1 MQYQAHIPMGLT
13 QKFIDKLGYEPEN
26 KRILTI
32 RDFFTAMTLA
42 VKNAVV
48 FVTDD
53 PEARDMFKNIVM
65 FNPEFGSDDEVIYI
79 DVENNKNA
87 WKEFI
92 EELPNM
98 PKFDICISNPPFEF
112 GNKIFNVLK
121 DKCETS
127 VVIMPLN
134 QYKCKEL
141 FKHIEQFELADPK
154 VFDAV
159 ITENLNISVVKK
171 DAVNKFTWQEL
182 VLESCDQHYRKF
194 YDKNIELGK
203 IYFMRQIRDEE
214 LNAAKIA
221 ANLDTMFFE
230 SLRCSAKAGGS
241 GFGTTGFGY
250 KWNIDKKID
259 FSASFVGV
267 ITFNSKTAKDNFQT
281 WWYNGKKKESF
292 SSKVII
298 GTNNANFVGSSW
310 FALPQIDWETIDQHT
325 LWNTDVDAAVL
336 DTMGLKWD
344 DNKEFIILK

>member
-159 ITENLNISVVKK
+159 ITENLNISVVKSNP
-171 DAVNKFTWQEL
+171 VNKFDWKTL
-182 VLESCDQHYRKF
+182 LFESCEIRFRKF
-194 YDKNIELGK
+194 YEWNIAHNRNIVMKTVAYKPLT
-203 IYFMRQIRDEE
+203 YFNSTTDFIETSRSFSID
-214 LNAAKIA
+214 
-221 ANLDTMFFE
+221 
-230 SLRCSAKAGGS
+230 SGS
-241 GFGTTGFGY
+241 GFGAKGLGY
-250 KWNIDKKID
+250 QWNVLNNYTKLP
-259 FSASFVGV
+259 AEVG
-267 ITFNSKTAKDNFQT
+267 IIRFNNQKEVKNLAKF
-281 WWYNGKKKESF
+281 WYNGKKGCSLC
-292 SSKVII
+292 SKLILGVHAVHASAEYYFTI
-298 GTNNANFVGSSW
+298 
-310 FALPQIDWETIDQHT
+310 PQIDWETIDQHP